1 MNAPFTSR
9 RRAAVALIAAGL
21 LLGGCSADDA
31 TDGSAGSSAVAS
43 APTASAHP
51 TGTLAAAPT
60 GSGPQAAA
68 PSASGSPTTTAAQTP
83 TAAPSAPTA
92 SATSAPAAS
101 PTASAHLSA
110 APAPSVSAAPE
121 TAEASGRCATGD
133 LTVQV
138 SSTGGA
144 AGSATYAV
152 RFTNSSDRDCTLSGY
167 PEVSFI
173 DDSGAVLGAPAIPA
187 SEQTGEATR
196 LRPGRSAQAI
206 LRSTQPE
213 LYGQQCSRTSA
224 AGLRVHAP
232 DSEGSLDVALS
243 LPACADAQVQQLSI
257 GPIDARG

>member
-9 RRAAVALIAAGL
+9 PRAAVALIAAGL

-31 TDGSAGSSAVAS
+31 TDHSAGSAAAS

-51 TGTLAAAPT
+51 TSTVAAAPT
-60 GSGPQAAA
+60 GSGSQAAA
-68 PSASGSPTTTAAQTP
+68 PTSSGSPTAAAQTP
-83 TAAPSAPTA
+83 TAVPFSPTA
-92 SATSAPAAS
+92 SPTPAPAAS
-101 PTASAHLSA
+101 PTASADLST

-121 TAEASGRCATGD
+121 TAETSGRCTTGD
-133 LTVQV
+133 LNVQI

-173 DDSGAVLGAPAIPA
+173 DDSGAMLGAPAIPA

>member
-9 RRAAVALIAAGL
+9 PRAAVALIAAGL
-21 LLGGCSADDA
+21 LLGGCSAEDA
-31 TDGSAGSSAVAS
+31 TGGSAGSS

-51 TGTLAAAPT
+51 TGTVAAAPT
-60 GSGPQAAA
+60 GSGSQAAA
-68 PSASGSPTTTAAQTP
+68 PSSSGSPTTAAQ
-83 TAAPSAPTA
+83 APTA
-92 SATSAPAAS
+92 SATPAPAAS

-133 LTVQV
+133 LNVQV

-173 DDSGAVLGAPAIPA
+173 DDSGAMLGAPAIPA

>member
-21 LLGGCSADDA
+21 LLGGCSAEDA
-31 TDGSAGSSAVAS
+31 TGGSAGSSAAAS

-51 TGTLAAAPT
+51 TGTVAAAPT
-60 GSGPQAAA
+60 GSGSQAAA
-68 PSASGSPTTTAAQTP
+68 TVPGGSPTTAAQAP

-92 SATSAPAAS
+92 SATPAPAAS

-133 LTVQV
+133 LNVQV

-173 DDSGAVLGAPAIPA
+173 DDSGAMLGAPAIPA